1 MDITEETV
9 KIIKEYYKYKE
20 NKIDKVEFIKL
31 VCNYFDNI
39 KDDKNVNNYID
50 ILIMLANSIGIP
62 QYVTMLN
69 NFQEKDVET
78 QDISMDTLA
87 AIFNEAKLTV
97 SNKIMLHQMQYDFLK
112 LFSKEK
118 LNRYILTAPTSFG
131 KTFLVYEIIKKMD
144 YRNVMLIFP
153 TISLLS
159 ENYDKLLQN
168 DEYIDIRKKYKI
180 HTLSN
185 VQNLGE
191 RNIWIYT
198 PERYMSYTDK
208 NPKQKFDFAFMD
220 EIYKI
225 DNEFD
230 MDEEVKENE
239 RDTAFRLA
247 LAYACENS
255 VDILLAGPYI
265 ELSTEK
271 ERHNFSFDNFVK
283 ENNFEIVNYNDY
295 EIVNKEVIE
304 IKGKKIYT
312 IDNMVFDFG
321 NTTSKFGKLEIILNS
336 IEKRRENAIIYCR
349 TKSDSERYVKEFIE
363 RHKFIDEKDKK
374 DKNNRELKIY
384 NIFLEHL
391 REKFSEDWIIYK
403 GLVKRIGIHHGLVP
417 KYIQKQIIE
426 FFNKD
431 IIKYIFSTTTI
442 TEGVNTSAKNI
453 IITSD
458 NKGRKELKHFDAQN
472 IAGRAGR
479 FTKHY
484 KGNVI
489 ILSSKFEEILKEE
502 GEIIKHKN
510 YDDVEKNEI
519 DYYMTK
525 DKYLS
530 KKDKDNKIKLEQEQH
545 KRNIPDSIIKQFKVV
560 GYSDKIKVYDSINS
574 GNYDDAIR
582 GFIMNIN
589 MPNMGFNW
597 NDFEEILKII
607 EPIIPKNSKL
617 YSLIDNKTISGYS
630 ILTVKLFNYIKGGYY
645 NLLRYQL
652 EKREMKIDDAIR
664 DTGEFVYN
672 VLKYQLVKYLGVF
685 DLMYRYIKSIKSK
698 LELDKVSG
706 INKLLQ
712 ILEYNALSD
721 KARLVS
727 DYGAPFNVIK
737 SYEESTNTLQDE
749 FDNYELYIKSK
760 IDKLLKEGGI

>member
-1 MDITEETV
+1 MDIRKETV
-9 KIIKEYYKYKE
+9 EIIKKYYKYIDH
-20 NKIDKVEFIKL
+20 KIPKNEFIKM
-31 VCNYFDNI
+31 VCNYFDEI
-39 KDDKNVNNYID
+39 KFDENAKKYME
-50 ILIMLANSIGIP
+50 ILMKLANSIGVP
-62 QYVTMLN
+62 QYLEMLN
-69 NFQEKDVET
+69 NFQKNKIEVDE
-78 QDISMDTLA
+78 ISMNIIA
-87 AIFNEAKLTV
+87 AICNEAKLTI
-97 SNKIMLHQMQYDFLK
+97 SDNIMLHQMQYDFLK
-112 LFSKEK
+112 LFNKEK
-118 LNRYILTAPTSFG
+118 TNRYVLTAPTSFG
-131 KTFLVYEIIKKMD
+131 KTFLVYEIIKKMH
-144 YRNVMLIFP
+144 YKNIMLIFP

-168 DEYIDIRKKYKI
+168 DNYEELREKYKI

-208 NPKQKFDFAFMD
+208 NPNQKFDFVFID

-247 LAYACENS
+247 LAYTCENS
-255 VDILLAGPYI
+255 NDILLAGPYI
-265 ELSTEK
+265 EFSKNE
-271 ERHNFSFDNFVK
+271 ERINYSFDNFVK

-295 EIVNKEVIE
+295 EIVNKEIIE

-312 IDNMVFDFG
+312 IDNMEFNFG
-321 NTTSKFGKLEIILNS
+321 DITSKFDKLEIILNS
-336 IEKRRENAIIYCR
+336 IETKGENAIIYCR
-349 TKSDSERYVKEFIE
+349 TKNDSEKYAKEFIE
-363 RHKFIDEKDKK
+363 RHNFKIDETN
-374 DKNNRELKIY
+374 KNDNNLKTF
-384 NIFLEHL
+384 NIFLEHIK
-391 REKFSEDWIIYK
+391 EKFSENWIVYK

-426 FFNKD
+426 FFNEG

-453 IITSD
+453 IVTSD
-458 NKGRKELKHFDAQN
+458 KKGMKKLKHFDAQN

-489 ILSSKFEEILKEE
+489 ILSRKFEEILKEE
-502 GEIIKHKN
+502 GETIKHKN

-530 KKDKDNKIKLEQEQH
+530 DIDKINKTKLEIEQQ
-545 KRNIPDSIIKQFKVV
+545 KRNIPNAIMQQFKAV
-560 GYSDKIKVYDSINS
+560 GYSDKIKVYDAIIS
-574 GNYDDAIR
+574 GIYDNAIKS
-582 GFIMNIN
+582 FIRSIN
-589 MPNMGFNW
+589 MPKMGFDW
-597 NDFEEILKII
+597 DDFESILKII
-607 EPIIPKNSKL
+607 EPIIPSNSKL
-617 YSLIDNKTISGYS
+617 YALICNKISSGYS
-630 ILTVKLFNYIKGGYY
+630 ILTIKLSSYIKGGYY
-645 NLLRYQL
+645 SLLRYQL
-652 EKREMKIDDAIR
+652 EDKKIGIDEAIR
-664 DTGEFVYN
+664 DTGDFVYN

-685 DLMYRYIKSIKSK
+685 DLMDRYIRSRRLK
-698 LELDKVSG
+698 LELEQVTG

-737 SYEESTNTLQDE
+737 SYEDNTNNLQDN
-749 FDNYELYIKSK
+749 FDDYELYIKNK
-760 IDKLLKEGGI
+760 IDKLLKDR

>member
-1 MDITEETV
+1 MDIREETIE
-9 KIIKEYYKYKE
+9 IIKKYYKYKE
-20 NKIDKVEFIKL
+20 KQINKAEFIKL
-31 VCNYFDNI
+31 VCNYFNNI
-39 KDDKNVNNYID
+39 KSDKNVNSYID

-69 NFQEKDVET
+69 NFQEKQVET
-78 QDISMDTLA
+78 QDISMDMLA

-97 SNKIMLHQMQYDFLK
+97 SNNIMLHQMQYNFLK

-118 LNRYILTAPTSFG
+118 FNRYILTAPTSFG
-131 KTFLVYEIIKKMD
+131 KTFLVYEIIKKME
-144 YRNVMLIFP
+144 YNNVVLIFP

-168 DEYIDIRKKYKI
+168 DEYTEIRKKYKI

-198 PERYMSYTDK
+198 PERFMSYTDK
-208 NPKQKFDFAFMD
+208 NSNQKFDFVFID

-247 LAYACENS
+247 LSYTCENAK
-255 VDILLAGPYI
+255 DILLAGPYI
-265 ELSTEK
+265 EVSTKK
-271 ERHNFSFDNFVK
+271 ERINLSFDNFVK
-283 ENNFEIVNYNDY
+283 ENNFKIINYNDY
-295 EIVNKEVIE
+295 EIVDKEIIE
-304 IKGKKIYT
+304 IKGKGIHS
-312 IDNMVFDFG
+312 IDNMILDFG
-321 NTTSKFGKLEIILNS
+321 NTISKSGKLEIILNS
-336 IEKRRENAIIYCR
+336 LEKRNENAIIYCK
-349 TKSDSERYVKEFIE
+349 TKYDSERYTKGFIE
-363 RHKFIDEKDKK
+363 KHNFNDEKNEN
-374 DKNNRELKIY
+374 KNNGKLDIY
-384 NIFLEHL
+384 NIFKDHIK
-391 REKFSEDWIIYK
+391 EKFSEDWIVYK
-403 GLVKRIGIHHGLVP
+403 GLEKKVGIHHGMVP

-426 FFNKD
+426 FFNEG

-458 NKGRKELKHFDAQN
+458 NKGKKKLKHFDAQN

-489 ILSSKFEEILKEE
+489 ILSEEFEKILKEE

-510 YDDVEKNEI
+510 YDNVDKNEI

-530 KKDKDNKIKLEQEQH
+530 DKDKNIKIILEQEQQ
-545 KRNIPDSIIKQFKVV
+545 KRNIPDIIMKQFKAV
-560 GYSDKIKVYDSINS
+560 GYSDKIKVYDAINS
-574 GNYDDAIR
+574 GNYDSSIR
-582 GFIMNIN
+582 SFIMSIN
-589 MPNMGFNW
+589 MPKMGFNW
-597 NDFEEILKII
+597 NDFEDILRII
-607 EPIIPKNSKL
+607 GPIVPQNSKL
-617 YSLIDNKTISGYS
+617 GSLIENKSDYGYAMLTI
-630 ILTVKLFNYIKGGYY
+630 KLHNYIKNGYY
-645 NLLRYQL
+645 GLLQYQL
-652 EKREMKIDDAIR
+652 ENKKVKIDKAIR
-664 DTGEFVYN
+664 DTSDFVYN

-685 DLMYRYIKSIKSK
+685 DLMYRYIKSKKSNMQI
-698 LELDKVSG
+698 EEITG

-737 SYEESTNTLQDE
+737 SYEDNINNSREY

-760 IDKLLKEGGI
+760 IDSLLKDE

>member
-69 NFQEKDVET
+69 NFQEEDVET

-336 IEKRRENAIIYCR
+336 IEKRRETAII
-349 TKSDSERYVKEFIE
+349 
-363 RHKFIDEKDKK
+363 
-374 DKNNRELKIY
+374 
-384 NIFLEHL
+384 
-391 REKFSEDWIIYK
+391 
-403 GLVKRIGIHHGLVP
+403 
-417 KYIQKQIIE
+417 
-426 FFNKD
+426 
-431 IIKYIFSTTTI
+431 
-442 TEGVNTSAKNI
+442 
-453 IITSD
+453 
-458 NKGRKELKHFDAQN
+458 
-472 IAGRAGR
+472 
-479 FTKHY
+479 
-484 KGNVI
+484 
-489 ILSSKFEEILKEE
+489 
-502 GEIIKHKN
+502 
-510 YDDVEKNEI
+510 
-519 DYYMTK
+519 
-525 DKYLS
+525 
-530 KKDKDNKIKLEQEQH
+530 
-545 KRNIPDSIIKQFKVV
+545 
-560 GYSDKIKVYDSINS
+560 
-574 GNYDDAIR
+574 
-582 GFIMNIN
+582 
-589 MPNMGFNW
+589 
-597 NDFEEILKII
+597 
-607 EPIIPKNSKL
+607 
-617 YSLIDNKTISGYS
+617 
-630 ILTVKLFNYIKGGYY
+630 
-645 NLLRYQL
+645 
-652 EKREMKIDDAIR
+652 
-664 DTGEFVYN
+664 
-672 VLKYQLVKYLGVF
+672 
-685 DLMYRYIKSIKSK
+685 
-698 LELDKVSG
+698 
-706 INKLLQ
+706 
-712 ILEYNALSD
+712 
-721 KARLVS
+721 
-727 DYGAPFNVIK
+727 
-737 SYEESTNTLQDE
+737 
-749 FDNYELYIKSK
+749 
-760 IDKLLKEGGI
+760 

>member
-1 MDITEETV
+1 MDINGETV
-9 KIIKEYYKYKE
+9 EIIKKYYKYKDNE
-20 NKIDKVEFIKL
+20 ITKIEFIKL

-39 KDDKNVNNYID
+39 KDDKNINNYIN

-69 NFQEKDVET
+69 NFQENKIEI
-78 QDISMDTLA
+78 QDISMDILA
-87 AIFNEAKLTV
+87 AMFNEAKLTV
-97 SNKIMLHQMQYDFLK
+97 SDKIMLHQMQYDFIK
-112 LFSKEK
+112 LFRKEK
-118 LNRYILTAPTSFG
+118 TNRYVLTAPTSFG

-144 YRNVMLIFP
+144 YKNIMLIFP

-168 DEYIDIRKKYKI
+168 DDYIELREKYKI

-208 NPKQKFDFAFMD
+208 NPSQKFDFVFID

-247 LAYACENS
+247 LAYTCENS
-255 VDILLAGPYI
+255 KDILLAGPYI
-265 ELSTEK
+265 EFSIKK
-271 ERHNFSFDNFVK
+271 ERINFSFNNFVK
-283 ENNFEIVNYNDY
+283 ENNFEIIDYNDY
-295 EIVNKEVIE
+295 EIVDKEIVE
-304 IKGKKIYT
+304 IKGKKIYN
-312 IDNMVFDFG
+312 IDNMVFDFK
-321 NTTSKFGKLEIILNS
+321 NITSKFGKLEIILDS
-336 IEKRRENAIIYCR
+336 IEEKDENAIIYCG
-349 TKSDSERYVKEFIE
+349 TKYDAERYAKEFLE
-363 RHKFIDEKDKK
+363 RHDFIDDN
-374 DKNNRELKIY
+374 DRKNNNLDTY
-384 NIFLEHL
+384 NIFLEHIK
-391 REKFSEDWIIYK
+391 EKYSEEWIVYK

-426 FFNKD
+426 FFNEG

-489 ILSSKFEEILKEE
+489 ILSRRFEEILKQE

-510 YDDVEKNEI
+510 YDNVEKNEI

-530 KKDKDNKIKLEQEQH
+530 DKDRNNKIKLEEEQR
-545 KRNIPDSIIKQFKVV
+545 KRNIPDIIMKQFKAV
-560 GYSDKIKVYDSINS
+560 GYSDKIKIYDAINS
-574 GNYDDAIR
+574 EKYDNAIR
-582 GFIMNIN
+582 SFIMSIN
-589 MPNMGFNW
+589 MPNMGFYW
-597 NDFEEILKII
+597 KDFENILEII

-617 YSLIDNKTISGYS
+617 HTLIDKKTTLGYS
-630 ILTVKLFNYIKGGYY
+630 ILTVKLFSYIKGGYY
-645 NLLRYQL
+645 SLLRYQL
-652 EKREMKIDDAIR
+652 ENKEIGIDAAIR
-664 DTGEFVYN
+664 DTGDFVYN
-672 VLKYQLVKYLGVF
+672 ILKYQLVKYLGVF
-685 DLMYRYIKSIKSK
+685 DLMYRYIRSIKLK
-698 LELDKVSG
+698 LELDQAKG

-737 SYEESTNTLQDE
+737 SYEDNVDNSQSN
-749 FDNYELYIKSK
+749 FDDYELYIKNK
-760 IDKLLKEGGI
+760 IDILLRNGEI

>member
-1 MDITEETV
+1 ME
-9 KIIKEYYKYKE
+9 
-20 NKIDKVEFIKL
+20 
-31 VCNYFDNI
+31 
-39 KDDKNVNNYID
+39 
-50 ILIMLANSIGIP
+50 
-62 QYVTMLN
+62 
-69 NFQEKDVET
+69 
-78 QDISMDTLA
+78 
-87 AIFNEAKLTV
+87 
-97 SNKIMLHQMQYDFLK
+97 
-112 LFSKEK
+112 
-118 LNRYILTAPTSFG
+118 
-131 KTFLVYEIIKKMD
+131 
-144 YRNVMLIFP
+144 
-153 TISLLS
+153 
-159 ENYDKLLQN
+159 
-168 DEYIDIRKKYKI
+168 
-180 HTLSN
+180 
-185 VQNLGE
+185 
-191 RNIWIYT
+191 
-198 PERYMSYTDK
+198 
-208 NPKQKFDFAFMD
+208 
-220 EIYKI
+220 
-225 DNEFD
+225 
-230 MDEEVKENE
+230 
-239 RDTAFRLA
+239 
-247 LAYACENS
+247 
-255 VDILLAGPYI
+255 
-265 ELSTEK
+265 
-271 ERHNFSFDNFVK
+271 
-283 ENNFEIVNYNDY
+283 
-295 EIVNKEVIE
+295 
-304 IKGKKIYT
+304 
-312 IDNMVFDFG
+312 
-321 NTTSKFGKLEIILNS
+321 
-336 IEKRRENAIIYCR
+336 
-349 TKSDSERYVKEFIE
+349 
-363 RHKFIDEKDKK
+363 
-374 DKNNRELKIY
+374 IY

-489 ILSSKFEEILKEE
+489 ILSRKFEEILKEE

>member
-1 MDITEETV
+1 MDINGETIE
-9 KIIKEYYKYKE
+9 IIKKYYKYKDS
-20 NKIDKVEFIKL
+20 KIGKAEFIKL

-39 KDDKNVNNYID
+39 KDDKKVNNYID
-50 ILIMLANSIGIP
+50 ILMMLANSVGIP
-62 QYVTMLN
+62 QYFTMLN
-69 NFQEKDVET
+69 NFQENEIEI

-87 AIFNEAKLTV
+87 AMLNQAKLTV
-97 SNKIMLHQMQYDFLK
+97 SDNIMLHQMQYDFLK
-112 LFSKEK
+112 LFGKEK
-118 LNRYILTAPTSFG
+118 TNRYVLTAPTSFG

-144 YRNVMLIFP
+144 YKNIMLIFP

-168 DEYIDIRKKYKI
+168 DDYIEIREKYKI

-208 NPKQKFDFAFMD
+208 NPNQKFDFVFID

-225 DNEFD
+225 DNEFE
-230 MDEEVKENE
+230 MDDEVKENE

-247 LAYACENS
+247 LSYACENS
-255 VDILLAGPYI
+255 KDILLAGPYI
-265 ELSTEK
+265 EFSNK
-271 ERHNFSFDNFVK
+271 EGIKNYSFNNFVK
-283 ENNFEIVNYNDY
+283 ENNFEIINYNDY
-295 EIVNKEVIE
+295 EIVDKEIIE
-304 IKGKKIYT
+304 IKNKNEYT
-312 IDNMVFDFG
+312 IDNMNFDFK
-321 NTTSKFGKLEIILNS
+321 NIKSKFDKLNVILNS
-336 IEKRRENAIIYCR
+336 IEARDENAIIYCS
-349 TKSDSERYVKEFIE
+349 TKSGAERYAKEFIE
-363 RHKFIDEKDKK
+363 RHNFKTN
-374 DKNNRELKIY
+374 KNEEDNESFKTY
-384 NIFLEHL
+384 NVFLEHIK
-391 REKFSEDWIIYK
+391 EKFGEDWIVYK
-403 GLVKRIGIHHGLVP
+403 GLIKKIGIHHGLVP

-426 FFNKD
+426 LFNRGV
-431 IIKYIFSTTTI
+431 IKYIFSTTTI

-489 ILSSKFEEILKEE
+489 ILSKKFEEILNKE
-502 GEIIKHKN
+502 GETIKHKN
-510 YDDVEKNEI
+510 YDNVEKNEI

-530 KKDKDNKIKLEQEQH
+530 EKDKINKTNLEQEQQ
-545 KRNIPDSIIKQFKVV
+545 KRNIPDNIMKQFKAV
-560 GYSDKIKVYDSINS
+560 GYSDKIRVYDAINS
-574 GNYDDAIR
+574 GKYDDWIR
-582 GFIMNIN
+582 IFIMSIN
-589 MPNMGFNW
+589 LPKMKLNW
-597 NDFEEILKII
+597 NGFEGILKII
-607 EPIIPKNSKL
+607 EPIIPQNSKL
-617 YSLIDNKTISGYS
+617 YSLIENKTKSGYS
-630 ILTVKLFNYIKGGYY
+630 ILTVKLANYIEGGYY
-645 NLLRYQL
+645 SLLQYQL
-652 EKREMKIDDAIR
+652 ENKEIGIDIAIR
-664 DTGEFVYN
+664 DTGDFVYN

-685 DLMYRYIKSIKSK
+685 DLMYRYIR
-698 LELDKVSG
+698 LTKVQSEMDQVIG

-727 DYGAPFNVIK
+727 DYGAPFNVIR
-737 SYEESTNTLQDE
+737 SYEDNVDNSQSN
-749 FDNYELYIKSK
+749 FDDYELYIKNK
-760 IDKLLKEGGI
+760 IDTLLNEGKI